1 MLVPFAI
8 GIVLADQFCL
18 WSGTTQLLVLALG
31 ALSWYRAGRWFGR
44 PAELCFGVALGA
56 LALITIGSA
65 VAELALDLIGQ
76 LATRD
81 LTASLERPVLTMSV
95 SSLVVLGL
103 RQWYLGHHWR
113 AAVMC
118 CSRVLCTWCRF
129 QRRLVR
135 GKGLHCSMSDTEMP
149 SC

>member
-18 WSGTTQLLVLALG
+18 WRGTTQLLVLALG
-31 ALSWYRAGRWFGR
+31 AL
-44 PAELCFGVALGA
+44 ALV
-56 LALITIGSA
+56 TIGSA

-103 RQWYLGHHWR
+103 RQGYLGHHWR

-118 CSRVLCTWCRF
+118 CSRLLCTWCRF